1 MAAHGD
7 HLLLRVA
14 RYGGGWTWLLA
25 VMAIVGIGAELLL
38 PTALGRA
45 LDAVV
50 GDGGTA
56 GWLLAAV
63 GLVVV
68 VASAETLS
76 DLAEGYGTARA
87 TAHLRRILSRHTLAL
102 DPRAASRFTDGDLV
116 SRLAAQVTDA
126 GGAGAAVVALAT
138 TALPSLGSV
147 VALALIDPW
156 LGLTFVVGLVLL
168 AGLLRAFVTDTSDA
182 VTGYQRAQGALAT
195 RLVETLAGARTVA
208 AAGTA
213 EKEIT
218 RVLAP
223 LPELRHYGTRTWIA
237 LARASG
243 RGAVV
248 GPLLQLAIVGVG
260 GAGLA
265 AGRLTPG
272 ELFAAIQYAALG
284 AGLGGVV
291 SVLTRVA
298 RARASCRRA
307 AEVLAAPIRRYGTD
321 QLPIFRT
328 GLRLCD
334 VTVRSGDR
342 VLLDRVDLAV
352 PPGAAMAV
360 VGRSGAGK
368 SVLAAV
374 AGRLWDPDEGEAR
387 LDGVPLDQLDRAA
400 LREAV
405 GYACA
410 RPTLVGT
417 TIGAG
422 IGLGHPVHDPYR
434 IRQAAREACIDV
446 FVERLPL
453 RYQTRLADAPMSGGE
468 AQRLGLARALHA
480 QRLLV
485 LDDAMSSL
493 DTITERQVTR
503 AITEAGDRRTRV
515 IVAHRAATAARAD
528 LVAWLEEGRLVAVGP
543 HHQLWANPRYR
554 AVFQGSAAEQT
565 R

>member
-195 RLVETLAGARTVA
+195 RLVETLAGARPWRPPVRPRRKSPGCSPHCRSCAT
-208 AAGTA
+208 T
-213 EKEIT
+213 
-218 RVLAP
+218 
-223 LPELRHYGTRTWIA
+223 
-237 LARASG
+237 G
-243 RGAVV
+243 RE
-248 GPLLQLAIVGVG
+248 
-260 GAGLA
+260 
-265 AGRLTPG
+265 PG
-272 ELFAAIQYAALG
+272 
-284 AGLGGVV
+284 
-291 SVLTRVA
+291 S
-298 RARASCRRA
+298 
-307 AEVLAAPIRRYGTD
+307 
-321 QLPIFRT
+321 
-328 GLRLCD
+328 
-334 VTVRSGDR
+334 RS
-342 VLLDRVDLAV
+342 LV
-352 PPGAAMAV
+352 PPG
-360 VGRSGAGK
+360 VGRW
-368 SVLAAV
+368 SVLCCNW
-374 AGRLWDPDEGEAR
+374 RLWEWAGPGWRGSAHSWRTVRGDPVRGAR
-387 LDGVPLDQLDRAA
+387 RRVGRGGVGADPGCSGPCELPAGGRGVGRADPSV
-400 LREAV
+400 RH
-405 GYACA
+405 
-410 RPTLVGT
+410 RPAADL
-417 TIGAG
+417 
-422 IGLGHPVHDPYR
+422 PYR
-434 IRQAAREACIDV
+434 STV
-446 FVERLPL
+446 V
-453 RYQTRLADAPMSGGE
+453 
-468 AQRLGLARALHA
+468 
-480 QRLLV
+480 
-485 LDDAMSSL
+485 
-493 DTITERQVTR
+493 
-503 AITEAGDRRTRV
+503 
-515 IVAHRAATAARAD
+515 
-528 LVAWLEEGRLVAVGP
+528 
-543 HHQLWANPRYR
+543 
-554 AVFQGSAAEQT
+554 
-565 R
+565 